1 MSEVLEPTPPA
12 PVRADRPLGERPLA
26 DRPIVDKPAAAEA
39 AQGERTPPAIYYV
52 PCRQMGEARAWPEHF
67 AQGARLGFGIVLL
80 ASPFATAADAGHHD
94 ERLISDYDFL
104 SEDLGGGEAVP
115 ELGLAA
121 AAARQAGL
129 KLMIDIAPDRVA
141 LDSPLLEQHPDWFVP
156 AEEGAAFRHL
166 GETDATV
173 QWWDERIAAW
183 QEAGIGG
190 FRCRALAAVAPA
202 VWAHLIGQ
210 ARARDPAVL
219 FMAWTIGMVPEQV
232 AALAGA
238 GFDYSF
244 SSSCWWDFSAGWL
257 NEDAARVSAVA
268 PPIAMLAPPGAG
280 LESGAAVRRAMRFAA
295 AYGAGWLLPAG
306 LHVGPSFDWSDEART
321 LNGLRQRHE
330 GMQGDGYA
338 RLVTPPGA
346 PVAVLVRGGG
356 GGGFGVA
363 VNPSLEETGA
373 VAADGVLPATGFTRL
388 TRLNGAQITPATV
401 LSLLPGEVAMFT
413 AKAPQAVM
421 TPAVA
426 PETGAPRLAIEA
438 ITPQVDDGRF
448 PVRRVVGQSVTVE
461 ADIIADGHDKLAA
474 EIIFRTADEAQF
486 RSLPMTL
493 ISNDRWTA
501 RFPLERLG
509 RYIFAVVA
517 WKDEYATFVDE
528 VTKKHAAGVPT
539 SLELQEGAAI
549 MRHAA
554 EAGRK
559 SAKPKLTELLERLE
573 AAPEEE
579 RRALLLSA
587 EAVALVRQ
595 AAARKF
601 AVTSN
606 KVNLDAERAA
616 AAFASWYEIFPRSQS
631 GDVTKHGTFRDV
643 IGQLPRIAGMG
654 FDVLYFPPIHPIGR
668 TNRKGRNN
676 TLTPAP
682 DDPGS
687 PYAVGSAEGGH
698 DALHPELGT
707 LEDFHALRDAAAA
720 RGLEL
725 AIDFAIQC
733 APDHPWLKE
742 HPDWFDW
749 RPDGSIRYAENP
761 PKKYEDIVNVDF
773 YAQGA
778 KPALW
783 LALRDVVQFW
793 VDQGVKIF
801 RVDNP
806 HTKPLPFWEWMIGDI
821 RARHPDTMFLA
832 EAFTRPKVMYRLAKI
847 GFGQS
852 YTYFTWRNTKAELTE
867 YLTELS
873 TTAPKEFFRPN
884 FFVNTP
890 DINPVFLQTSGRGG
904 FLIRAAL
911 AATLSGLWGVY
922 NGFELCE
929 ATPTAPGKEEYL
941 NSEKYEIKAWD
952 YDRPGNIVAE
962 ITRLNRIR
970 RANTALH
977 THLDVEFLTAHSDQ
991 VLYFMKRAVDGNA
1004 ILVAISLDPFN
1015 VIDTTIELP
1024 LWRFGLAD
1032 DAALAAEDLMRDFRF
1047 TWRGKYQPVRLNP
1060 YEQPFCIWRVAPV
1073 PA

>member
-1 MSEVLEPTPPA
+1 MSEVLETAPPV
-12 PVRADRPLGERPLA
+12 PPRAEKPLAERPA
-26 DRPIVDKPAAAEA
+26 TQMVAPR
-39 AQGERTPPAIYYV
+39 ERVPPAIFFLSG
-52 PCRQMGEARAWPEHF
+52 RQMGLASDWPEHF
-67 AQGARLGFGIVLL
+67 AQAAKLGFNSVLL
-80 ASPFATAADAGHHD
+80 AAPFATAAAAGSHD
-94 ERLISDYDFL
+94 ERLISDYDYL
-104 SEDLGGGEAVP
+104 AEDFGGGEAVP
-115 ELGLAA
+115 ELGIAA
-121 AAARQAGL
+121 AAAKQLGL
-129 KLMIDIAPDRVA
+129 ELMLDIAIDRVA
-141 LDSPLLEQHPDWFVP
+141 DDAPLLERHPDWFVP
-156 AEEGAAFRHL
+156 AAPGAAFRHL
-166 GETDATV
+166 AENDATV
-173 QWWDERIAAW
+173 DWWDDKIAAW
-183 QEAGIGG
+183 QQAGIAG
-190 FRCRALAAVAPA
+190 FRCRALPA
-202 VWAHLIGQ
+202 VPAAIWAHLIG
-210 ARARDPAVL
+210 RARDRDPAAV
-219 FMAWTIGMVPEQV
+219 FMAFTVGMTPDQL
-232 AALAGA
+232 AALRHA

-244 SSSCWWDFSAGWL
+244 SSSCWWDFRAGWL
-257 NEDAARVSAVA
+257 NEDAMRVSAVA
-268 PPIAMLAPPGAG
+268 PPIAMAAPPGLG
-280 LESGAAVRRAMRFAA
+280 LESGTAVQRALRFAA

-306 LHVGPSFDWSDEART
+306 LHAGPGFDWAEEVRT
-321 LNGLRQRHE
+321 LNSLRQRHE
-330 GMQGDGYA
+330 GLRGTACA
-338 RLVTPPGA
+338 RVVTPPDA
-346 PVAVLVRGGG
+346 AIALLLRSGGG
-356 GGGFGVA
+356 AGFGA
-363 VNPSLEETGA
+363 AINPSLEQ
-373 VAADGVLPATGFTRL
+373 AAATPADRLLPATGFSRL
-388 TRLNGAQITPATV
+388 SRLNGTQITPATL

-413 AKAPQAVM
+413 ARPPQAVAS
-421 TPAVA
+421 PAVA
-426 PETGAPRLAIEA
+426 PDPAAPRIAIEA

-448 PVRRVVGQSVTVE
+448 AVRRVVGQIVTVE

-486 RSLPMTL
+486 RGAAMTL
-493 ISNDRWTA
+493 VSNDRWTA
-501 RFPLERLG
+501 SFPLERLG

-539 SLELQEGAAI
+539 SLELQEGTAL

-554 EAGRK
+554 ESGRK
-559 SAKPKLTELLERLE
+559 SAKPKLTELLARLE
-573 AAPEEE
+573 AAGEDE
-579 RRALLLSA
+579 RRELLLSP

-595 AAARKF
+595 AGARKF

-606 KVNLDAERAA
+606 KVSLDAERAA

-631 GDVTKHGTFRDV
+631 GEAGRHGTFRDV

-654 FDVLYFPPIHPIGR
+654 FDVLYFPPIQPIGR

-720 RGLEL
+720 RGIEL
-725 AIDFAIQC
+725 ALDFAIQC
-733 APDHPWLKE
+733 APDHPWLQQ

-749 RPDGSIRYAENP
+749 RPDGSLRYAENP

-773 YAQGA
+773 YAEGA

-793 VDQGVKIF
+793 VDQGVKMF

-806 HTKPLPFWEWMIGDI
+806 HTKPLPFWEWMIADI
-821 RARHPDTMFLA
+821 RSRHPDTTFLA

-852 YTYFTWRNTKAELTE
+852 YTYFTWRNTKAELTA
-867 YLTELS
+867 YLTELT
-873 TTAPKEFFRPN
+873 TTAPMDFFRPH

-962 ITRLNRIR
+962 ITRLNQIR

-977 THLDVEFLTAHSDQ
+977 SHLNIEFLNVSSDQ
-991 VLYFMKRAVDGNA
+991 VLYFLKRAADGNA
-1004 ILVAISLDPFN
+1004 ILAAISLDPFA
-1015 VIDTTIELP
+1015 VQDATIELP
-1024 LWRFGLAD
+1024 LWRFGLPD
-1032 DAALAAEDLMRDFRF
+1032 SGALEAEDLMRDFRF
-1047 TWRGKYQPVRLNP
+1047 TWHGKMQPVRLNP
-1060 YEQPFCIWRVAPV
+1060 FEQPFCIWRVAP
-1073 PA
+1073 ATA